1 MIVVIDQTPHT
12 ACAQRLSFTAV
23 TLANLRCSFLICSK
37 MVTIAA
43 PGNCPEVPFSFLD
56 VPVPCHAELIT
67 LIQVAETK
75 QQAAQELQNAR
86 EQLQLHSQL
95 LQEQDEEVQKLRKL
109 LEVQHEQMTAQEQHH
124 SQEMKSLQECIRDQR
139 QHAAELQ
146 QRAVRQEAEG
156 MFR

>member
-1 MIVVIDQTPHT
+1 MVI
-12 ACAQRLSFTAV
+12 S
-23 TLANLRCSFLICSK
+23 
-37 MVTIAA
+37 AA
-43 PGNCPEVPFSFLD
+43 PGKCPEVLCLCLD
-56 VPVPCHAELIT
+56 VPVPVPCKELLL

-75 QQAAQELQNAR
+75 QQTAQELQDAR

-109 LEVQHEQMTAQEQHH
+109 LEVQHAQMTAQEQHQ
-124 SQEMKSLQECIRDQR
+124 SQEMNSLQECIREKQ

-156 MFR
+156 MFNCDLPPL